1 MTTFENLARKCSKGV
16 DSFDERRLYTVGR
29 WHKSLG
35 RLQSFICEIEDAPCS
50 SEEDD
55 VASEMAYHLRD
66 IASGAAIMLS
76 QLGVTDP
83 AAAFVDEYAKASAKH
98 PGMTLD
104 SDKHTNESR
113 FYALGEEVGEVCAAL
128 TYDNKKATGHNSD
141 LISEVTQVGGLAIAW
156 LLRYQEGNVDE

>member
-1 MTTFENLARKCSKGV
+1 MTTFENLARKCSKGA

-35 RLQSFICEIEDAPCS
+35 WLQSFICDIEDESCS

-55 VASEMAYHLRD
+55 AAFEMACHLRD

-128 TYDNKKATGHNSD
+128 TYDNKAATGHNSD
-141 LISEVTQVGGLAIAW
+141 LISEVTQVGGLAVAW
-156 LLRYQEGNVDE
+156 LMRFDKEERE